1 MTKRKTDIE
10 QPAAAAQETEPMTGG
25 NTEGIAPPAA
35 QTPADPLEAVVE
47 EWVSNLVAKTP
58 TVAARRI
65 AAGLHAAGIHTQDE
79 LAHANV
85 NLVRRVL
92 VAALQADA
100 HSLTGTAARFHL
112 ED

>member
-1 MTKRKTDIE
+1 MTKRKHEEIDRDDPGITAPDDN
-10 QPAAAAQETEPMTGG
+10 TEPS
-25 NTEGIAPPAA
+25 EAPVE
-35 QTPADPLEAVVE
+35 QTQRDPLEVVVE

-58 TVAARRI
+58 TVAASRI
-65 AAGLHAAGIHTQDE
+65 AAELHAAGIHTQDE

-92 VAALQADA
+92 MAALGADA
-100 HSLTGTAARFHL
+100 HSLTGTAARFQM

>member
-1 MTKRKTDIE
+1 MTKRKHEEIDRDDPGMTD
-10 QPAAAAQETEPMTGG
+10 PVDNTEPG
-25 NTEGIAPPAA
+25 ELPAVQA
-35 QTPADPLEAVVE
+35 QRDPLEAVVE

-85 NLVRRVL
+85 NLIRRVL
-92 VAALQADA
+92 IAALQADA
-100 HSLTGTAARFHL
+100 QDGGVAHEH
-112 ED
+112 DQP